1 MLFRMLNI
9 WRHPR
14 FRFEQAALIHV
25 LRVGG
30 AFFVCL
36 LIAALFPNP
45 HSIWMLISVLAV
57 MGSIQYTGSIVE
69 KVWQRA
75 LGTLVGGV
83 GGVLAVLVDR
93 YISPWGCAAL
103 ELTIAVTASYLSIGR
118 LGYMALVS
126 GITMVMMAN
135 SGDLYI
141 ALWRILNVA
150 LGVGVA
156 QLFAYL
162 IPSRAS
168 EHWFFLLGDNLRDEY
183 RLYRGLAHGRG
194 LERSLQEA
202 VLLRGQKLRALLAS
216 ASREAQIASARLEG
230 VLHAQRSVL
239 ALLEVM
245 ADECDAPAVEALS
258 FEVRSAFLRTLARFA
273 LSAPDSPDEDGG
285 SEQRPGHWLER
296 QLLQQLAWLDDE
308 LQRLL
313 PSLVDWSGFEGRRYS
328 IGKSK

>member
-1 MLFRMLNI
+1 MLCRMLKT
-9 WRHPR
+9 WHRPR
-14 FRFEQAALIHV
+14 FRFEQAPLIHV

-75 LGTLVGGV
+75 LGTLVGGL
-83 GGVLAVLVDR
+83 GGILAVFADR
-93 YISPWGCAAL
+93 FVSPWGCAAL
-103 ELTIAVTASYLSIGR
+103 ELVVAVTASYLSIGR

-126 GITMVMMAN
+126 GITMVMVAN
-135 SGDLYI
+135 SGDLDI
-141 ALWRILNVA
+141 ALWRMLNVA

-162 IPSRAS
+162 VPSRAS

-183 RLYRGLAHGRG
+183 LLYHDVAHGRG
-194 LERSLQEA
+194 MTRARQEA

-216 ASREAQIASARLEG
+216 ASREVQVAGARLEG

-245 ADECDAPAVEALS
+245 ADESGAPPVEPQS
-258 FEVRSAFLRTLARFA
+258 FEVRGAFLQTLARFD
-273 LSAPDSPDEDGG
+273 LPAPDLPGDGRG

-296 QLLQQLAWLDDE
+296 KLLQQLAWLDAE
-308 LQRLL
+308 LQQLL
-313 PSLVDWSGFEGRRYS
+313 PALVDWPGLQAERYS

>member
-1 MLFRMLNI
+1 MLRRILKT
-9 WRHPR
+9 WRRPR
-14 FRFEQAALIHV
+14 FRFEQAPLIHV

-75 LGTLVGGV
+75 LGTLVGGL
-83 GGVLAVLVDR
+83 GGILAVLADR
-93 YISPWGCAAL
+93 FVSPWGCAAL
-103 ELTIAVTASYLSIGR
+103 ELVVAVTASYLSIGR

-126 GITMVMMAN
+126 GITMVMVAN
-135 SGDLYI
+135 SGDLHI

-162 IPSRAS
+162 VPSRAS
-168 EHWFFLLGDNLRDEY
+168 EHWFFLLGENLRDEY
-183 RLYRGLAHGRG
+183 LLYHGLAHGHG
-194 LERSLQEA
+194 LARERQEA
-202 VLLRGQKLRALLAS
+202 VLLRGQKLRALLSS
-216 ASREAQIASARLEG
+216 ASSEAQVASTRLEG

-245 ADECDAPAVEALS
+245 ADESDAQAVEPLS
-258 FEVRSAFLRTLARFA
+258 FEVRGTFLRSLARFD
-273 LSAPDSPDEDGG
+273 LPAPNLPDEGWRC
-285 SEQRPGHWLER
+285 EQRPGHWLEPK
-296 QLLQQLAWLDDE
+296 LLRQLAWLDAE
-308 LQRLL
+308 LQQLL
-313 PSLVDWSGFEGRRYS
+313 PALVDWPGLQAERYS